1 MKIPNS
7 KSQIGF
13 LNHEGRDFNG
23 RSEFGRPAGLET
35 CATGRIGFTLIELL
49 VVIAIIAILAAML
62 LPVLNAAQ
70 RQAQKTKAKTEVS
83 NIANAIE
90 SYDSLYSRMPVSTY
104 VQQSGSNCVTYG
116 GFYTN
121 SSGTW
126 PTASGTGWSAGQVGF
141 ISPVGLY
148 VTNNSD
154 VMAILFDYTNFP
166 NTTTLTI
173 NTNHQKNP
181 MQKVML
187 SAKFVSDSVSPGVG
201 TDLNYRD
208 PWGNPYLIT
217 MDLNEDNKSE
227 DAFYSPLL
235 MSSTTAAANGPGANG
250 LSYQSDGNYAFHGNV
265 MVWSMGPNGPF
276 NQSPSSYTYQQTTAA
291 PSGSWAQNAS
301 NKNHIMSWA
310 Q

>member
-1 MKIPNS
+1 MKIP

-13 LNHEGRDFNG
+13 LSRV
-23 RSEFGRPAGLET
+23 SQVSKPAGRANSDRLLKSRRS
-35 CATGRIGFTLIELL
+35 GRIGFTLIELL

-70 RQAQKTKAKTEVS
+70 KAAKKTQAKTEIS

-104 VQQSGSNCVTYG
+104 VQQSGSNSVTYG
-116 GFYTN
+116 GSYTN

-126 PTASGTGWSAGQVGF
+126 PSTSAGTGWSAGYEGF

-148 VTNNSD
+148 ITNNSD

-166 NTTTLTI
+166 NTTIPTS
-173 NTNHQKNP
+173 NTNYQKNP
-181 MQKVML
+181 MQRAFL
-187 SAKFVSDSVSPGVG
+187 SGHFVGDAVSPGVG

-217 MDLNEDNKSE
+217 MDLNEDSKSE
-227 DAFYSPLL
+227 DAFYSPTV
-235 MSSTTAAANGPGANG
+235 MSSTTAAANGAGANG

-276 NQSPSSYTYQQTTAA
+276 NQSLSSYTYNQSTANG
-291 PSGSWAQNAS
+291 SVSWAQDGS
-301 NKNHIMSWA
+301 NKGHIMSWA

>member
-1 MKIPNS
+1 MKIPHP

-13 LNHEGRDFNG
+13 LNRDSRDFSG
-23 RSEFGRPAGLET
+23 QSEFARPAGLET
-35 CATGRIGFTLIELL
+35 CATGFTLIELL

-62 LPVLNAAQ
+62 LPVLSAAQ
-70 RQAQKTKAKTEVS
+70 KAARKTEAKTQIS
-83 NIANAIE
+83 NIATAIE
-90 SYDSLYSRMPVSTY
+90 NYDSLYSRMPVSTY

-116 GFYTN
+116 GYYTN
-121 SSGTW
+121 SSGGTW
-126 PTASGTGWSAGQVGF
+126 PSTSLGSGWSAGQVGF

-166 NTTTLTI
+166 NSTTPTI
-173 NTNHQKNP
+173 NVNHQKNP
-181 MQKVML
+181 MQKVVL
-187 SAKFVSDSVSPGVG
+187 SAKFVSDSVSPGIG

-227 DAFYSPLL
+227 DAFYSPMP
-235 MSSTTAAANGPGANG
+235 MSSTTAASGGTGANG

-276 NQSPSSYTYQQTTAA
+276 NQSPSSYTYQQITKA
-291 PSGSWAQNAS
+291 PSASWAQDGS
-301 NKNHIMSWA
+301 NKNHILGWV